1 MIVGFQ
7 LLRDRAHFIKKIC
20 QLSASIEAVM
30 LAGLLWFEAAVP
42 AVKILGKLEEW
53 PRAGFGYT

>member
-42 AVKILGKLEEW
+42 ALAIVELE
-53 PRAGFGYT
+53 

>member
-1 MIVGFQ
+1 MGFQ

-20 QLSASIEAVM
+20 HLSASIEAFT

-42 AVKILGKLEEW
+42 AVAILCKLE
-53 PRAGFGYT
+53 

>member
-1 MIVGFQ
+1 MGFQ

-20 QLSASIEAVM
+20 HLSALIEAVT

-42 AVKILGKLEEW
+42 AVAILGKLE
-53 PRAGFGYT
+53 